1 MAVHW
6 SPHWWFGC
14 AVGEM
19 WLKIFLQFSSHLNK
33 TSYTWSIW
41 CVDMHAITSIRPS
54 QRVQSYAPFFE
65 ILIYPYIY
73 PYFVVIGGVLFT
85 ISDSFGWTHFFYDAI
100 QTQIVCPCIQGLWS
114 CTVYMVFQRGE
125 FVVKKCLSLLG
136 YVKVNFFYKPSC
148 SYHHNLNIQ
157 FSTLLAYFNFAW
169 PCILPFFAFCI
180 ETFQMYFI
188 TLILTSFCFLEYISC
203 PYFCY
208 VHLCIC

>member
-1 MAVHW
+1 MVDNRSVL
-6 SPHWWFGC
+6 SPFGLFGN
-14 AVGEM
+14 VVSQIPPTVFKPSE
-19 WLKIFLQFSSHLNK
+19 
-33 TSYTWSIW
+33 SYTWSIW

-85 ISDSFGWTHFFYDAI
+85 ISDSFSFGWTHFFYDAI